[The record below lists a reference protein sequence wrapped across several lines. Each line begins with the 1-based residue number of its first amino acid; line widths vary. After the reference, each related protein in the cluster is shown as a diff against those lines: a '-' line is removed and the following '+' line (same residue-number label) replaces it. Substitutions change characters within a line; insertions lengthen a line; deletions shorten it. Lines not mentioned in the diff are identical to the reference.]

1 MVAKIREVTEKHNIV
16 LILDEVQA
24 GFARS
29 GKMFAFEHAS
39 IEPDVVVMS
48 KAVGGGLPLAVL
60 GIKRKFD
67 AWQPAGH
74 TGTFR
79 GNQLAMGTGLVVLE
93 TIKEQNLA
101 QNAQERG
108 EFLQAELKN

>member
-1 MVAKIREVTEKHNIV
+1 M
-16 LILDEVQA
+16 
-24 GFARS
+24 
-29 GKMFAFEHAS
+29 
-39 IEPDVVVMS
+39 
-48 KAVGGGLPLAVL
+48 L
-60 GIKRKFD
+60 GSLLKY
-67 AWQPAGH
+67 